1 MTYLKY
7 NSRRIIMKI
16 ELDKVYCGD
25 ALELMKKI
33 PDDYIDCIITSPPYW
48 AIRDYGVDGQ
58 IGLEEHPQDY
68 INKIVDFMREAK
80 RVIKPTGAIFLN
92 LGDSFYSKS
101 SSGQGNNFIDVF
113 NGKIKTKRLCDAY
126 KKTRGKFKTNW
137 LQHKQKML
145 IPYRIAIKCQDELG
159 LILRNDIHWV
169 KQFANIKTKESYGA
183 SMPSSVKDRF
193 NTNSETIFFFV
204 KSPRYYFNLK
214 AIKIPIK
221 KSSIIREKYGRNYL
235 KESPYFKQFE
245 KNRLCELK
253 KTGKNPGD
261 CLHFPFEP
269 RIKKHYATFPSSIPN
284 LFINCGCPNGGIVL
298 DPFLGSGTTAITAV
312 KLGRKYIGFDLNKNY
327 CRMARLNIGCQYP
340 DGVSK

>member
-1 MTYLKY
+1 
-7 NSRRIIMKI
+7 MKI

-25 ALELMKKI
+25 TLQLMKKI
-33 PDDYIDCIITSPPYW
+33 PDNSVDCIITSPPYW

-58 IGLEEHPQDY
+58 IGLEEHPQNY
-68 INKIVDFMREAK
+68 INKIVAFMGEAK
-80 RVIKPTGAIFLN
+80 RVIKPTGTIFLN

-113 NGKIKTKRLCDAY
+113 NGKIKTERLSKAY
-126 KKTRGKFKTNW
+126 KETRGKFRTNW

-169 KQFANIKTKESYGA
+169 KQFANVKTKASYGS
-183 SMPSSVKDRF
+183 SMPSSTQDRF
-193 NTNSETIFFFV
+193 NTNSEAIFFFV
-204 KSPRYYFNLK
+204 KSAKYYFDLK

-221 KSSIIREKYGRNYL
+221 ESSIARGRYERNYS
-235 KESPYFKQFE
+235 KESPYYKQFE
-245 KNRLCELK
+245 KNRITKFEK
-253 KTGKNPGD
+253 MGKNPGD

-269 RIKKHYATFPSSIPN
+269 SRKGHYATFPSTIPN
-284 LFINCGCPNGGIVL
+284 LFIKCGCPKGGIVL
-298 DPFLGSGTTAITAV
+298 DPFLGSGTTAIEAV
-312 KLGRKYIGFDLNKNY
+312 RLNRKFIGFDLNKQY
-327 CRMARLNIGCQYP
+327 CRMARLKIGCQYS